1 MANKINKEISCMDDF
16 DKNSIT
22 TDQALKKIFNA
33 ISPIDENEIIPIRD
47 ALNRILGENIKSKIN
62 VPSARNSAMDGYAIN
77 KNDIPVDKTN
87 TLKII
92 GKSLAGKPYINSIK
106 KGECVR
112 IMTGAV
118 MPNGA
123 DTVVIQEHASISE
136 SNTEIIIDNNTQPK
150 ANVRQAGEDISV
162 GDIVLTKGKNL
173 TPADIGLLAS
183 LGLSKISVIRKL
195 KVAFFSTGD
204 ELRSINE
211 KLNDGEIYDSNR
223 YTLHAMLSRLNAD
236 IVDMGVVKDNKN
248 LLVKAFDKANG
259 KVDVLITSGG
269 VSVGEADYIKD
280 ILQEHGNLNF
290 WKVAIKPGRPLT
302 FGNLG
307 KTLFF
312 GLPGNPVSV
321 MVTFYQ
327 FVQPA
332 LKKLSGDN
340 ANLPLMMKVPCMS
353 TLKKKPGR
361 IEFQR
366 GIIEKDNN
374 NNIIV
379 KKTGAQGSGILRSMS
394 DANCFIV
401 LPLNSNDTKPGDLV
415 DVQIFHG
422 II

>member
-77 KNDIPVDKTN
+77 KNDIPVDKSN

-118 MPNGA
+118 MPNEA

-136 SNTEIIIDNNTQPK
+136 SNTEIIIDNSTQPK

-183 LGLSKISVIRKL
+183 LGLSKISVVRKL

-211 KLNDGEIYDSNR
+211 KLNDGEIHDSNR

-374 NNIIV
+374 NNIVV

-401 LPLNSNDTKPGDLV
+401 LSLNSNDTKPGDLV

>member
-136 SNTEIIIDNNTQPK
+136 SNTEIIIDNSTQPK

-340 ANLPLMMKVPCMS
+340 TNLPLMMKVPCMS